1 MSAALV
7 PGRMRLVAPWS
18 SFPGSSASG
27 TMGPGSPIIA
37 DDCGPAIWTSGAGG
51 GL

>member
-7 PGRMRLVAPWS
+7 PGRIRLVAPWS
-18 SFPGSSASG
+18 SLVVSSTSE
-27 TMGPGSPIIA
+27 MIGPGSPIIA
-37 DDCGPAIWTSGAGG
+37 DDWGPAIWTSGAGG

>member
-7 PGRMRLVAPWS
+7 PGRIRLVAPWS
-18 SFPGSSASG
+18 RLAVSSPSE
-27 TMGPGSPIIA
+27 TSGPGSPIIA
-37 DDCGPAIWTSGAGG
+37 ADCGPAIWTSGAGG